1 VVVAFEE
8 DFLHTKEPEALVA
21 TLEAYVADYEK
32 LECVS
37 RKRAKK
43 AAIPESGCVYNL
55 EKKGGVEGKEAL
67 QVDCI
72 HTAALQDGEEALEEP
87 LSDFSEGCTY
97 EENWVKEEV
106 CVASHRKSPLQAV
119 LRVTQEAWLAYDSN
133 NLFFEEL
140 KAVLLK
146 NEEGCCRNRAL
157 VGAEANR

>member
-1 VVVAFEE
+1 MVAAFEE
-8 DFLHTKEPEALVA
+8 DSPHIKEPEALVA
-21 TLEAYVADYEK
+21 MLEAYVADCEK
-32 LECVS
+32 LQDVS

-43 AAIPESGCVYNL
+43 AAIPESGCVCNL

-87 LSDFSEGCTY
+87 LSNFPESCTY

-106 CVASHRKSPLQAV
+106 CVASHRKSPLQAT

-133 NLFFEEL
+133 NLFFE
-140 KAVLLK
+140 
-146 NEEGCCRNRAL
+146 AL
-157 VGAEANR
+157 